1 MCCQP
6 ILTDARIVH
15 QPALD
20 HVPADCALERA
31 EQEYSAQ
38 ARRKAAVDLSAED
51 EIKQRKQEHEADG
64 PPQETMEILP
74 PEDAL
79 ELVERHAAIPLVIL
93 GRLLV
98 LVEHLPPLRVA
109 QRRNRTDDGLPFH
122 DRQAGMGEARD
133 STYHHHCEHER
144 AARKQPDRYL
154 PTRCAFCRR

>member
-1 MCCQP
+1 MCRQP

-38 ARRKAAVDLSAED
+38 ARRKAAVDLSAE
-51 EIKQRKQEHEADG
+51 EKKKRRKKEQEAEG
-64 PPQETMEILP
+64 PPKERMKIP
-74 PEDAL
+74 PQKDPL
-79 ELVERHAAIPLVIL
+79 DLVEGHAAIPFVIL

-98 LVEHLPPLRVA
+98 LVEPLPPLRVA

-122 DRQAGMGEARD
+122 DRQ
-133 STYHHHCEHER
+133 
-144 AARKQPDRYL
+144 
-154 PTRCAFCRR
+154 